1 MVELALNPSETRA
14 VPRDVAGKSTLRP
27 ALLAALGAGALAG
40 VAMAAS
46 SVIGDLVAVPARAP
60 AVLRTPASVQSG
72 IASQW
77 PDLKDGLPA
86 VVGVTVKTVTGP
98 EKPSTPEPTRMASL
112 PDPIAAIPTLPAK
125 ASAPVHRAEAPPARV
140 VAPTER
146 IPVPTEIA
154 TQAAPAPT
162 KLVMP
167 SRTAAVLPP
176 RETIRAQD
184 DTPKPVEE
192 VAHATAP
199 AKAPAV
205 AAKAA
210 PPSAKVQAE
219 SKPHQEAGRFR
230 EAASKPSAARPVPA
244 AATASTAAADKTK
257 KVATAHKVAP
267 DAAKPT
273 VVATAGEAEETNI
286 LGVKLPSLAPAGR
299 KISEGVSALKD
310 AVQSVF

>member
-14 VPRDVAGKSTLRP
+14 VPRDVSRKSILRP
-27 ALLAALGAGALAG
+27 VLLAGLGAGALAG

-46 SVIGDLVAVPARAP
+46 SVIGDLVAAPKRAP
-60 AVLRTPASVQSG
+60 TVLRTPAAVQSG

-86 VVGVTVKTVTGP
+86 VVGVTVKTATARETP
-98 EKPSTPEPTRMASL
+98 ATPEPTRMASL

-125 ASAPVHRAEAPPARV
+125 ASAPANRAEAPPARV

-154 TQAAPAPT
+154 TQAAPAAT

-167 SRTAAVLPP
+167 TRTAALLPP

-184 DTPKPVEE
+184 DTPKSVEE
-192 VAHATAP
+192 AAHAPAP
-199 AKAPAV
+199 VKAQAV
-205 AAKAA
+205 AAKA
-210 PPSAKVQAE
+210 PPLSARAQAE
-219 SKPHQEAGRFR
+219 TKPHQEAARTR
-230 EAASKPSAARPVPA
+230 EAAAKPPVIRPAPV
-244 AATASTAAADKTK
+244 AATAPTPSDKNK
-257 KVATAHKVAP
+257 KVAAAHKAAP